1 MVEDFKYNYLYS
13 VDNCFPL
20 HWSELPNRIRL
31 SDGKTR
37 TDKDTFTEEELKDA
51 GYVFTDLMPDYNDEV
66 HVCTWDG
73 SNWVLTE
80 VGFPQDHYEDDITRA
95 DD

>member
-80 VGFPQDHYEDDITRA
+80 VGFPQDHYEDVEV
-95 DD
+95 

>member
-1 MVEDFKYNYLYS
+1 MAEDFKYNYLYS
-13 VDNCFPL
+13 VDNCYPL

-66 HVCTWDG
+66 HVCSWDG

-80 VGFPQDHYEDDITRA
+80 VGFPKDHYLDD
-95 DD
+95 